1 MKQIFDTDTILFQ
14 TLKNDSAIASQLT
27 GGVYIRQRPDNS
39 VKEDIVVNT
48 IALSQEYAPQ
58 IGTSNINIH
67 VSDKTVNI
75 GGVQQKVADLVRLK
89 TLSGLVLDKIRTVVV
104 QGLTMTIEPQNLIKE
119 DEISQHYVNIRIS
132 WNIHQ

>member
-14 TLKNDSAIASQLT
+14 TLKNDSTIASQLT

-48 IALSQEYAPQ
+48 IALSQEYVPQ

-67 VSDKTVNI
+67 VADKTVNI

-119 DEISQHYVNIRIS
+119 DEINQHYVNIRIS

>member
-67 VSDKTVNI
+67 VADKTVNI

>member
-67 VSDKTVNI
+67 VADKLVNI
-75 GGVQQKVADLVRLK
+75 GGAQQKVPDLSRLK
-89 TLSGLVLDKIRTVVV
+89 LLSGLVLDKIRTVVI

-119 DEISQHYVNIRIS
+119 DEINQHYVNIRIN

>member
-48 IALSQEYAPQ
+48 ITLSQEYAPQ

-67 VSDKTVNI
+67 VADKTVNI

>member
-14 TLKNDSAIASQLT
+14 TLKNDSGIAAQLS

-58 IGTSNINIH
+58 IGTSNI
-67 VSDKTVNI
+67 K
-75 GGVQQKVADLVRLK
+75 L
-89 TLSGLVLDKIRTVVV
+89 
-104 QGLTMTIEPQNLIKE
+104 
-119 DEISQHYVNIRIS
+119 
-132 WNIHQ
+132 

>member
-14 TLKNDSAIASQLT
+14 TLKNDSTIASQIT

-48 IALSQEYAPQ
+48 IALSQEYFPQ

-67 VSDKTVNI
+67 VADKTVNI
-75 GGVQQKVADLVRLK
+75 GGVQQKVPDLARLK

-104 QGLTMTIEPQNLIKE
+104 QGLTMSIEPQNLIKE

>member
-67 VSDKTVNI
+67 VADKTANI

-104 QGLTMTIEPQNLIKE
+104 QGLTMSIEPQNLIKE